1 MRILKIMADYD
12 CFPLWEATPGQVGNV
27 DPGSL
32 PISKQ
37 LQAELAAWAQ
47 IFNHTLNQ
55 DDPQKSGFVCTEEE
69 KKFKVMGRALGE
81 RLQAELGADFM
92 VKVKV

>member
-1 MRILKIMADYD
+1 MRTLKLMADYD

-37 LQAELAAWAQ
+37 LQTELAAWGQ
-47 IFNHTLNQ
+47 MFNHTFNQ
-55 DDPQKSGFVCTEEE
+55 DDPQNSGFVCTEEE
-69 KKFKVMGRALGE
+69 EKFKVMGRALGQ
-81 RLQAELGADFM
+81 RLQAELGVDYLIT
-92 VKVKV
+92 VKV